1 LPAWRAAWL
10 WLTRE
15 RGARHWDLFLR
26 ATGIVALLGIPV
38 TLLWN
43 AAVPLVWFGLL
54 AVPANSV
61 VAPLVPASFELL
73 ILETSKYASVVGITL
88 VGTAVFVL
96 MEYLNWHIYRWA
108 LSHARLEP
116 LRQDRRLQRTLRYFE
131 RAPFLTVTLFPFTL
145 LPFWAVR
152 ALAVLQG
159 YSLRRF
165 LLATALGRAP
175 RIAAYAWLGAAF
187 NVPTRLL
194 LMAVVALGLVALAM
208 KLAQRRARAHS
219 TPAQP
224 PAADDDRPSAGPP
237 APSLAAPAS
246 SR

>member
-1 LPAWRAAWL
+1 MRATWRWS
-10 WLTRE
+10 TRE
-15 RGARHWDLFLR
+15 RGPRHWDLFLR
-26 ATGIVALLGIPV
+26 ATGVVALLGIPI

-43 AAVPLVWFGLL
+43 DAVPLVWFGLL
-54 AVPANSV
+54 TVPANSV

-73 ILETSKYASVVGITL
+73 ILETSKYASIAGITL

-96 MEYLNWHIYRWA
+96 MEYLNWHIYAWA
-108 LSHARLEP
+108 LTHARLER
-116 LRQDRRLQRTLRYFE
+116 LRQDRRVRSTLRYFE

-152 ALAVLQG
+152 SLAVLNG

-165 LLATALGRAP
+165 LAATALGRAP

-194 LMAVVALGLVALAM
+194 LMAVVALSLVAIAI
-208 KLAQRRARAHS
+208 KVAQRRGRAHQ
-219 TPAQP
+219 TPAQTP
-224 PAADDDRPSAGPP
+224 VTDDEQASAGPP
-237 APSLAAPAS
+237 PQPFATPAPSG
-246 SR
+246 